1 MTSISLAFIIE
12 RTAEYRYIGSVIEA
26 ALDYGHDVTLWLD
39 YGQPREGA
47 KAYQFPAAESIP
59 DFETNAP
66 NSIIYEGEEGLKEL
80 LTRNLADCVVASR
93 GPSHYLPTDSTVA
106 AHMPWVSVQEH
117 FDFVM
122 FGLDKITGST
132 LNCAYSPF
140 WLDVIEQLYAQPTEC
155 ENLRFQIEAGW
166 RETGCCQADGIRH
179 IDPEQVRAK
188 WNILSDRPVVVYL
201 PSNQGQALF
210 LRVLRANSR
219 LRQAAH
225 ILKDGRWRVLP
236 YLLQPFSDKALVDSV
251 RRFCDAN
258 GAFLLVKSREKNP
271 IPDYLDA
278 AADKIV
284 MDDTE
289 YPASILRA
297 MSVADLCI
305 SAYPSDSVS
314 DAAAVGIPMLSLF
327 RDPHHWPF
335 PYHNTGLAHTPE
347 EVYYTPKLGGPFN
360 YPGFAHA
367 LPLVSAIKQLPSMM
381 LSDFALDEDA
391 RRRYIERYL
400 GYADGLSGQRVI
412 KEVEA
417 LVAQHNNRRDAY
429 AYPDAASSA

>member
-12 RTAEYRYIGSVIEA
+12 RTAEYRYLGSVIEA
-26 ALDYGHDVTLWLD
+26 AIACGHDVTLWLD
-39 YGQPREGA
+39 YAQPREGG
-47 KAYQFPAAESIP
+47 KAYQFPAVESIP
-59 DFETNAP
+59 DFKTDAP
-66 NSIIYEGEEGLKEL
+66 KSITYEGEEGLREL
-80 LTRNLADCVVASR
+80 LSKNLAECVVASR
-93 GPSHYLPTDSTVA
+93 GSAHYLPTDNTVA
-106 AHMPWVSVQEH
+106 EHMPWVSVQEH

-140 WLDVIEQLYAQPTEC
+140 WLDVIEQLYAQPSER
-155 ENLRFQIEAGW
+155 ENLRFQVEAGW
-166 RETGCCQADGIRH
+166 RETGCCQADGVRH
-179 IDPEQVRAK
+179 IDPQQVRAK
-188 WNILSDRPVVVYL
+188 WNIPSDRPVVVYL
-201 PSNQGQALF
+201 PTNQGQMLF
-210 LRVLRANSR
+210 LRVFRASSR
-219 LRQAAH
+219 WLQAAH
-225 ILKDGRWRVLP
+225 ILRDRRWRVLP

-258 GAFLLVKSREKNP
+258 GAYLLVKSREKTP
-271 IPDYLDA
+271 IPDYLKA

-314 DAAAVGIPMLSLF
+314 DAAAVGVPMLNLF
-327 RDPHHWPF
+327 RDADDWSWSYRGKGF
-335 PYHNTGLAHTPE
+335 VRTPE
-347 EVYYTPKLGGPFN
+347 DIYYTPRFGGPYN
-360 YPGFAHA
+360 YPGFAYA
-367 LPLVSAIKQLPSMM
+367 RPLLDAIKNLPFMK

-391 RRRYIERYL
+391 RRRYIEQYL
-400 GYADGLSGQRVI
+400 GHADGLSGQRVI

-417 LVAQHNNRRDAY
+417 LMARLTNRRDVY
-429 AYPDAASSA
+429 AYPNATS

>member
-314 DAAAVGIPMLSLF
+314 DAAAVGIPML
-327 RDPHHWPF
+327 R
-335 PYHNTGLAHTPE
+335 
-347 EVYYTPKLGGPFN
+347 
-360 YPGFAHA
+360 
-367 LPLVSAIKQLPSMM
+367 
-381 LSDFALDEDA
+381 
-391 RRRYIERYL
+391 
-400 GYADGLSGQRVI
+400 
-412 KEVEA
+412 
-417 LVAQHNNRRDAY
+417 
-429 AYPDAASSA
+429 ASNKT